1 MDGANNPQSSRQRS
15 PPNWRAF
22 HFDWESQETTQ
33 RSTNLSGTNLD
44 SAPALAPEREAR
56 RGEPHGWGE
65 QSPVVTPTKPA

>member
-22 HFDWESQETTQ
+22 HFDWESQETTLVRQ
-33 RSTNLSGTNLD
+33 IRLEQIWT
-44 SAPALAPEREAR
+44 AR

-65 QSPVVTPTKPA
+65 QSPVLTPAKPA